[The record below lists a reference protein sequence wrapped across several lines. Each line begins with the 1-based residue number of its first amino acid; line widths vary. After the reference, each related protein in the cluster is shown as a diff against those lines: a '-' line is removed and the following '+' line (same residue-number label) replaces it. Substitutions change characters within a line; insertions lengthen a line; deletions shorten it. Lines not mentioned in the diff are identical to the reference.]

1 MIFPIANRTGVSPKD
16 QVDNNLLPFVWGW
29 CKIELSYV
37 QLNFIYFEYYLIP
50 GSKQL
55 NRVQPELPEEKK
67 MSYAN
72 RVLRINLTTRKTV
85 TMPLPEPLKRD
96 YLGGRGF
103 AVKMLYEL
111 LPKNTDPFSPE
122 NLLIFATGPLNGTM
136 APAAASLAVAA
147 RSPLTG
153 LLGLDTTSGFWSSEL
168 KFAGYDMVIIQGAAE
183 EWVYLEIDDDRV
195 EIKSADWLRG
205 RSTHETIDL
214 LHDRLGDDFKVA
226 AIGPAGENK
235 VLYASIVCDHMD
247 ILNRTGLGA
256 VMGAKN
262 LKAIAVHG
270 TQDINLANT
279 DRFLNKMKEIH
290 NSIKNDRMFGPMSRY
305 GTTELLNIAHTSGAL
320 SIRNG
325 QDGVFN
331 RIIGISRNTIDNLS
345 RGPDKR
351 LLDRACSYCIM
362 PCKASIE
369 TVKGTS
375 TTRRNRPEYMTI
387 ASLGPRLGI
396 SSANVIIE
404 ANHLCEEVGIDP
416 VSFGASIGFL
426 MECYQRRLFD
436 QDILEWGSDEI
447 LLDLIRD
454 TARKEGVGELLAQ
467 GVRRMSA
474 MFPSSKDFAMEV
486 KGLELPA
493 IDGRAAKAH
502 ALAMAVCNRGGDTG
516 FHMPQFEIL
525 DKTEAEAEEMF
536 VFANAAHP
544 QDWRGKASMV
554 VWHEYFGA
562 LLDSASV
569 CKHYAFT
576 AYALKP
582 NDIAELLTYATGT
595 LFREMDI
602 MMIGE
607 RVSTVERMFGLRF
620 GMNPTLDDTLPKRL
634 LNERLSDGKAQGQ
647 TIELGRMLQEYY
659 MLRGFS
665 DDGLPRMDT
674 LQNLNIISE
683 RAPAR

>member
-1 MIFPIANRTGVSPKD
+1 
-16 QVDNNLLPFVWGW
+16 
-29 CKIELSYV
+29 
-37 QLNFIYFEYYLIP
+37 
-50 GSKQL
+50 
-55 NRVQPELPEEKK
+55 

-72 RVLRINLTTRKTV
+72 RVLRVNLTTHKTI
-85 TMPLPEPLKRD
+85 TMPLPEQLKRD

-111 LPKNTDPFSPE
+111 LPKNTDPFSPD

-136 APAAASLAVAA
+136 APAAASLSVAT

-153 LLGLDTTSGFWSSEL
+153 LLGIDTTSGFWSSEL
-168 KFAGYDMVIIQGAAE
+168 KFAGYDMVIIHGQADE
-183 EWVYLEIDDDRV
+183 LVYLEIDDDRV

-205 RSTHETIDL
+205 RSTHDTIDL
-214 LHDRLGDDFKVA
+214 LHDRLGDDFKIA
-226 AIGPAGENK
+226 TIGPAGENR
-235 VLYASIVCDHMD
+235 VLYSSIVCDHMD

-279 DRFLNKMKEIH
+279 DRFLIKMKETH
-290 NSIKNDRMFGPMSRY
+290 NALKSDQLFGPMSRY
-305 GTTELLNIAHTSGAL
+305 GTTELLNIAHTAGAL

-345 RGPDKR
+345 RGADKR
-351 LLDRACSYCIM
+351 LIDRACSYCIM
-362 PCKASIE
+362 PCKAFIE
-369 TVKGTS
+369 TTRGTTS
-375 TTRRNRPEYMTI
+375 TRRNRPEYSTI

-396 SSANVIIE
+396 SSANTIIE

-416 VSFGASIGFL
+416 ISFGASVGFL
-426 MECYQRRLFD
+426 MECYQRGLFD
-436 QDILEWGSDEI
+436 QEVLEWGADEQ

-454 TARKEGVGELLAQ
+454 TANKHEIGELLAQ
-467 GVRRMSA
+467 GIRRMSA
-474 MFPSSKDFAMEV
+474 MFPGSSDFAMEV
-486 KGLELPA
+486 KGLEMPA

-502 ALAMAVCNRGGDTG
+502 ALAMAICNRGGDTG
-516 FHMPQFEIL
+516 IHMPQFEIL
-525 DKTEAEAEEMF
+525 NKTEAEAEEMF
-536 VFANAAHP
+536 VFGSAANP
-544 QDWRGKASMV
+544 QNWQGKASLV

-562 LLDSASV
+562 LMDSASV

-576 AYALKP
+576 AYSLKP
-582 NDIAELLTYATGT
+582 SDLAELLTYAIGT
-595 LFREMDI
+595 PFREMDV

-634 LNERLSDGKAQGQ
+634 LRDRLNDGKAQGQ
-647 TIELGRMLQEYY
+647 LVELNRMLQEYY

-683 RAPAR
+683 RTATR